1 MNNEFRCFCLYSYF
15 VSYTKCTA
23 LQSYY
28 HFTNIPLYRSRIN
41 ESPMSAKSAISHAMP
56 PIDTSY
62 KRIIAIALPVL
73 LANLA
78 MPLQS
83 VIDTAIVGNMND
95 TAKLAGMGLAIQLLS
110 LLLVSFNFLQ
120 YASSG
125 LAAQAL
131 GQLANNNSNA
141 STVSAPTPLLS
152 ILQRA
157 LLLAFVIGAI
167 LLLAKP
173 WLIDFGLKALSA
185 NPESGRAAKTYLDIR
200 FWGVIA
206 ELMNF
211 AFIGWFAGQGK
222 TRYMLYQQGFI
233 AVLNIVL
240 TLFFVFAM
248 QMGLAGVA
256 LGTTIAFWF
265 GILLALWLS
274 RQHLKISWSVLFKAD
289 RQYFTKEKML
299 RLFSLNKDIF
309 VRTLILTL
317 SFAWITRL
325 SAQSGDVILAANAIL
340 LQVLSISAFALDGV
354 AVSAETLSGQAAG
367 RRDWPRFRII
377 IKRTGV
383 VSYGL
388 AIMLSTIWWLA
399 MPTYLGFMTNIES
412 VFTLAYD
419 YHLYAVLLPLVGV
432 GAYWLDG
439 IFFGL
444 TAGSVI
450 RNAALI
456 LAAIFFPL
464 SWLLYQQW
472 DMTGIWLSV
481 WCLLLLRLVILGGFL
496 YRANQ
501 TGSYEKLQPE
511 A

>member
-1 MNNEFRCFCLYSYF
+1 
-15 VSYTKCTA
+15 
-23 LQSYY
+23 
-28 HFTNIPLYRSRIN
+28 
-41 ESPMSAKSAISHAMP
+41 MSSTLPPSAMP
-56 PIDTSY
+56 PIDTRY
-62 KRIIAIALPVL
+62 ARIIAIALPVL

-110 LLLVSFNFLQ
+110 LILVSFNFLQ

-125 LAAQAL
+125 LSAQAL
-131 GQLANNNSNA
+131 GQLANNS
-141 STVSAPTPLLS
+141 SSKQTQSPLLS

-157 LLLAFVIGAI
+157 LLLAFMIGAV
-167 LLLAKP
+167 LLIAKP
-173 WLIDFGLKALSA
+173 WLIDFGLQALSA
-185 NPESGRAAKTYLDIR
+185 NPDSGRAAKTYLDVR

-233 AVLNIVL
+233 AMLNIIL
-240 TLFFVFAM
+240 TLFFVYVL
-248 QMGLAGVA
+248 QMGLVGVA
-256 LGTTIAFWF
+256 LGTTIAFWL
-265 GILLALWLS
+265 GVVLALWLS
-274 RQHLKISWSVLFKAD
+274 CRHLQISWRALFNANKD
-289 RQYFTKEKML
+289 HFTKDKML

-309 VRTLILTL
+309 IRTLILTL

-377 IKRTGV
+377 VKRTGLV
-383 VSYGL
+383 RYGL
-388 AIMLSTIWWLA
+388 SMMLSTIWWLA
-399 MPTYLGFMTNIES
+399 MPTYLDFMTNIEP
-412 VFTLAYD
+412 VFALAYD

-456 LAAIFFPL
+456 LALIFFPL

-481 WCLLLLRLVILGGFL
+481 WCLLLLRLMILGGFL
-496 YRANQ
+496 YRAHQ

>member
-1 MNNEFRCFCLYSYF
+1 
-15 VSYTKCTA
+15 
-23 LQSYY
+23 
-28 HFTNIPLYRSRIN
+28 
-41 ESPMSAKSAISHAMP
+41 MSITTPPSSAMP
-56 PIDTSY
+56 PIDTRY
-62 KRIIAIALPVL
+62 TRIIAIALPVL

-83 VIDTAIVGNMND
+83 VIDTAIVGNMNE

-125 LAAQAL
+125 LSAQAL
-131 GQLANNNSNA
+131 GQLAGHNDGSVKDNTIEQTHKSSNPLP
-141 STVSAPTPLLS
+141 SPLLS

-157 LLLAFVIGAI
+157 LLLAFVIGTI
-167 LLLAKP
+167 LLLVKP
-173 WLIDFGLKALSA
+173 WLIDFGLQALSA
-185 NPESGRAAKTYLDIR
+185 NPESGRAAKTYLDVR

-233 AVLNIVL
+233 AILNIIL
-240 TLFFVFAM
+240 TLFFVFGLK
-248 QMGLAGVA
+248 MGLVGVA
-256 LGTTIAFWF
+256 LGTAIAFWS
-265 GILLALWLS
+265 GVLLALWLS
-274 RQHLKISWSVLFKAD
+274 RKHLGISWTALFQTD
-289 RQYFTKEKML
+289 REHFSKEKIL

-309 VRTLILTL
+309 IRTLILTL

-367 RRDWPRFRII
+367 RRDWTRFRLIV
-377 IKRTGV
+377 KRTGV
-383 VSYGL
+383 VSYAL
-388 AIMLSTIWWLA
+388 AIILSAIWWCL
-399 MPTYLGFMTNIES
+399 MPTYLQLMTNIDS
-412 VFTLAYD
+412 VFTLADD
-419 YHLYAVLLPLVGV
+419 YRLYAVLLPLVGV

-444 TAGSVI
+444 TAGRVI

-481 WCLLLLRLVILGGFL
+481 WCLLLLRFIILGVFL
-496 YRANQ
+496 YRAHK
-501 TGSYEKLQPE
+501 TGSYEKLQPIV
-511 A
+511 

>member
-1 MNNEFRCFCLYSYF
+1 
-15 VSYTKCTA
+15 
-23 LQSYY
+23 
-28 HFTNIPLYRSRIN
+28 
-41 ESPMSAKSAISHAMP
+41 MSITTPPSSTMP
-56 PIDTSY
+56 PIDTRY
-62 KRIIAIALPVL
+62 ARIIAIALPVL

-83 VIDTAIVGNMND
+83 VIDTAIVGNMNE

-125 LAAQAL
+125 LSAQAI
-131 GQLANNNSNA
+131 GQLAGHSNG
-141 STVSAPTPLLS
+141 SVQETNGSSNIIPSPLLS

-173 WLIDFGLKALSA
+173 WIIDFGLQALSA
-185 NPESGRAAKTYLDIR
+185 NPESGLAAKTYLDVR

-233 AVLNIVL
+233 AILNIIL
-240 TLFFVFAM
+240 TLFFVFGL
-248 QMGLAGVA
+248 QMGLVGVA
-256 LGTTIAFWF
+256 LGTTIAFWS
-265 GILLALWLS
+265 GVLLALWLS
-274 RQHLKISWSVLFKAD
+274 RQHLGISWIELFQAD
-289 RQYFTKEKML
+289 AKYFTKEKIL

-309 VRTLILTL
+309 IRTLILTL

-367 RRDWPRFRII
+367 RRDWPRFRLIV
-377 IKRTGV
+377 KRTGI

-388 AIMLSTIWWLA
+388 AIILSTIWWLL
-399 MPTYLGFMTNIES
+399 MPTYLQLMTNIDT
-412 VFTLAYD
+412 VFALAND
-419 YHLYAVLLPLVGV
+419 YRLYAVLLPLVGV

-481 WCLLLLRLVILGGFL
+481 WCLLLLRLFILGIFL
-496 YRANQ
+496 YRAHQ
-501 TGSYEKLQPE
+501 TGSYEKLQPTV
-511 A
+511 

>member
-1 MNNEFRCFCLYSYF
+1 MPM
-15 VSYTKCTA
+15 TT
-23 LQSYY
+23 
-28 HFTNIPLYRSRIN
+28 
-41 ESPMSAKSAISHAMP
+41 SPASAMP
-56 PIDTSY
+56 PIDTRY
-62 KRIIAIALPVL
+62 ARIVAIALPVL

-125 LAAQAL
+125 LSAQAL
-131 GQLANNNSNA
+131 GQSVNHVDISTHITKSSNLIP
-141 STVSAPTPLLS
+141 SPLLS

-157 LLLAFVIGAI
+157 LLLAFIIGAI

-173 WLIDFGLKALSA
+173 WLIDFGLQALSA
-185 NPESGRAAKTYLDIR
+185 NPESGQAAKTYLDIR

-233 AVLNIVL
+233 AMLNIIL
-240 TLFFVFAM
+240 TLFFVYGM
-248 QMGLAGVA
+248 QMGLVGVA
-256 LGTTIAFWF
+256 LGTTIAFWL
-265 GILLALWLS
+265 GVILALWLS
-274 RQHLKISWSVLFKAD
+274 CQHLQISWRALFTAD
-289 RQYFTKEKML
+289 KQHFSKVKML

-309 VRTLILTL
+309 IRTLILTL

-367 RRDWPRFRII
+367 RRDWRRFRII
-377 IKRTGV
+377 VKRTGV

-388 AIMLSTIWWLA
+388 AIMLSAIWWLA
-399 MPTYLGFMTNIES
+399 MPTYLQFMTNIES
-412 VFTLAYD
+412 VFILAYE

-444 TAGSVI
+444 TAGNVI

-464 SWLLYQQW
+464 SWVLYQQW

-481 WCLLLLRLVILGGFL
+481 WCLLLLRLIILGGFL
-496 YRANQ
+496 YRAHQ
-501 TGSYEKLQPE
+501 TASYEKLQPTV
-511 A
+511 

>member
-1 MNNEFRCFCLYSYF
+1 MSLGAF
-15 VSYTKCTA
+15 VFIAILSLMSNVLPYIFIII
-23 LQSYY
+23 QHIY
-28 HFTNIPLYRSRIN
+28 PLYRQSIN
-41 ESPMSAKSAISHAMP
+41 EPPMSANSAPSPVMP

-62 KRIIAIALPVL
+62 KRIVAIALPVL

-125 LAAQAL
+125 LSAQAL
-131 GQLANNNSNA
+131 GQLANNA
-141 STVSAPTPLLS
+141 GHTTAAAPTPLLS

-157 LLLAFVIGAI
+157 LLLACIIGAT
-167 LLLAKP
+167 LLIAKP
-173 WLIDFGLKALSA
+173 WLIDFGLQALSA
-185 NPESGRAAKTYLDIR
+185 NPESGRAAKTYLDVR

-240 TLFFVFAM
+240 TLFFVFSM

-256 LGTTIAFWF
+256 LGTTIAFWL
-265 GILLALWLS
+265 GVLMALWLS
-274 RQHLKISWSVLFKAD
+274 RQHLGISWTALFQAD
-289 RQYFTKEKML
+289 RQHFAKDKML

-309 VRTLILTL
+309 VRTLVLTL

-377 IKRTGV
+377 VKRTGV

-388 AIMLSTIWWLA
+388 AIMLSGIWWLA

-412 VFTLAYD
+412 VFALAYD

-481 WCLLLLRLVILGGFL
+481 WCLLLLRLIVLGGFL
-496 YRANQ
+496 YRAHQ
-501 TGSYEKLQPE
+501 SGRYEKPQPE

>member
-1 MNNEFRCFCLYSYF
+1 M
-15 VSYTKCTA
+15 T
-23 LQSYY
+23 
-28 HFTNIPLYRSRIN
+28 IP
-41 ESPMSAKSAISHAMP
+41 SPSTMP
-56 PIDTSY
+56 PIDTRY
-62 KRIIAIALPVL
+62 ARIIAIALPVL

-125 LAAQAL
+125 LSAQAL
-131 GQLANNNSNA
+131 GQLASHPDEVTTE
-141 STVSAPTPLLS
+141 SVKTTPSPLLS

-157 LLLAFVIGAI
+157 LLLAFVIGVI

-173 WLIDFGLKALSA
+173 WLIDFGLQALSA
-185 NPESGRAAKTYLDIR
+185 NPESGDAAQTYLNVR

-240 TLFFVFAM
+240 TLFFVFVM
-248 QMGLAGVA
+248 HMGLAGVA
-256 LGTTIAFWF
+256 LGTTIAFWC

-274 RQHLKISWSVLFKAD
+274 RQHLKISWQALFTID
-289 RQYFTKEKML
+289 RQHFTKEKML

-309 VRTLILTL
+309 IRTLILTL
-317 SFAWITRL
+317 SLAWITRL

-367 RRDWPRFRII
+367 RRDWTRFRII
-377 IKRTGV
+377 VKRTGI
-383 VSYGL
+383 VSYSL
-388 AIMLSTIWWLA
+388 AISLSVIWWLA
-399 MPTYLGFMTNIES
+399 MPTYLQFMTNIDA
-412 VFTLAYD
+412 VFTLAYE
-419 YHLYAVLLPLVGV
+419 YHLYAVLLPIVGV

-444 TAGSVI
+444 TAGHVI

-456 LAAIFFPL
+456 LAAVFFPI

-472 DMTGIWLSV
+472 DMTGIWLSI
-481 WCLLLLRLVILGGFL
+481 WCLLLLRLIILGGFL
-496 YRANQ
+496 CRAYQ
-501 TGSYEKLQPE
+501 TGSYEKLQHEP
-511 A
+511 

>member
-1 MNNEFRCFCLYSYF
+1 
-15 VSYTKCTA
+15 
-23 LQSYY
+23 
-28 HFTNIPLYRSRIN
+28 
-41 ESPMSAKSAISHAMP
+41 MSITTPPSSVKP
-56 PIDTSY
+56 PIDTRY
-62 KRIIAIALPVL
+62 AHIIAIALPVL

-125 LAAQAL
+125 LSAQAL
-131 GQLANNNSNA
+131 GQLAGSVDSPINVKTNR
-141 STVSAPTPLLS
+141 APSPLLS

-173 WLIDFGLKALSA
+173 WLIDFGLQALSA
-185 NPESGRAAKTYLDIR
+185 NPNSGLAAKTYLDVR

-233 AVLNIVL
+233 AVFNIVL
-240 TLFFVFAM
+240 TLFFVFGM
-248 QMGLAGVA
+248 QMGLVGVA
-256 LGTTIAFWF
+256 LGTTIAFWL
-265 GILLALWLS
+265 GVLLALWLS
-274 RQHLKISWSVLFKAD
+274 RQHLGISWKALFQVD
-289 RQYFTKEKML
+289 VQHFTKEKIL

-309 VRTLILTL
+309 IRTLILTL

-367 RRDWPRFRII
+367 RRDWPRFRLIV
-377 IKRTGV
+377 KRTGV

-388 AIMLSTIWWLA
+388 AITLSAIWWLL
-399 MPTYLGFMTNIES
+399 MPTYLQFMTNIEP

-419 YHLYAVLLPLVGV
+419 YRLYAVLLPLVGV

-456 LAAIFFPL
+456 LAVVFFPM
-464 SWLLYQQW
+464 SWFFYQQW

-481 WCLLLLRLVILGGFL
+481 WGLLLLRLIILSGFL
-496 YRANQ
+496 YRAHQ
-501 TGSYEKLQPE
+501 TSSYEKLQPDV
-511 A
+511 

>member
-1 MNNEFRCFCLYSYF
+1 
-15 VSYTKCTA
+15 
-23 LQSYY
+23 
-28 HFTNIPLYRSRIN
+28 
-41 ESPMSAKSAISHAMP
+41 MSSTLPPSAMP
-56 PIDTSY
+56 PIDTRY
-62 KRIIAIALPVL
+62 ARIIAIALPVL

-110 LLLVSFNFLQ
+110 LILVSFNFLQ

-125 LAAQAL
+125 LSAQAL
-131 GQLANNNSNA
+131 GQLANNS
-141 STVSAPTPLLS
+141 SSKQTQSPLLS

-157 LLLAFVIGAI
+157 LLLAFMIGAV
-167 LLLAKP
+167 LLIAKP
-173 WLIDFGLKALSA
+173 WLIDFGLQALSA
-185 NPESGRAAKTYLDIR
+185 NPDSGRAAKTYLDVR

-233 AVLNIVL
+233 ALLNIIL
-240 TLFFVFAM
+240 TLFFVYVL
-248 QMGLAGVA
+248 QMGLVGVA
-256 LGTTIAFWF
+256 LGTTIAFWL
-265 GILLALWLS
+265 GVVLALWLS
-274 RQHLKISWSVLFKAD
+274 RRHLQISWRALFNANKEH
-289 RQYFTKEKML
+289 FTKDKML

-309 VRTLILTL
+309 IRTLILTL

-377 IKRTGV
+377 VKRTGV

-388 AIMLSTIWWLA
+388 AMMLSAIWWLA
-399 MPTYLGFMTNIES
+399 MPTYLDFMTNIEP
-412 VFTLAYD
+412 VFALAYD

-456 LAAIFFPL
+456 LALIFFPL

-481 WCLLLLRLVILGGFL
+481 WCLLLLRLMILGGFL
-496 YRANQ
+496 YRAHQ

>member
-1 MNNEFRCFCLYSYF
+1 MS
-15 VSYTKCTA
+15 STT
-23 LQSYY
+23 
-28 HFTNIPLYRSRIN
+28 PLSTL
-41 ESPMSAKSAISHAMP
+41 P
-56 PIDTSY
+56 PIDTRY
-62 KRIIAIALPVL
+62 TRIIAIALPVL

-125 LAAQAL
+125 LSAQAL
-131 GQLANNNSNA
+131 GQLANHDQA
-141 STVSAPTPLLS
+141 STSSTASDKPQMQSPLLS

-157 LLLAFVIGAI
+157 LLLAFIIGGI

-173 WLIDFGLKALSA
+173 WLIDFGLQALSA
-185 NPESGRAAKTYLDIR
+185 NPESGVAAKTYLDVR

-233 AVLNIVL
+233 ALLNIIL
-240 TLFFVFAM
+240 TVFFVYGM
-248 QMGLAGVA
+248 QMGLVGVA
-256 LGTTIAFWF
+256 LGTAIAFWL
-265 GILLALWLS
+265 GVVLALWLS
-274 RQHLKISWSVLFKAD
+274 RRHLQLSWQAFFTADPQHFA
-289 RQYFTKEKML
+289 KEKML

-309 VRTLILTL
+309 IRTLILTL

-325 SAQSGDVILAANAIL
+325 SAQSGDLILAANAIL

-367 RRDWPRFRII
+367 RRDWARFRII
-377 IKRTGV
+377 VKRTGV

-388 AIMLSTIWWLA
+388 ALMLSAIWWLV
-399 MPTYLGFMTNIES
+399 MPTYLQLMTNIEP
-412 VFTLAYD
+412 VFTLAYE
-419 YHLYAVLLPLVGV
+419 YHIYAILLPLVGV

-444 TAGSVI
+444 TAGSII

-456 LAAIFFPL
+456 LAVVFFPL

-472 DMTGIWLSV
+472 AMTGIWLSV
-481 WCLLLLRLVILGGFL
+481 WCLLLLRFIILSGFL
-496 YRANQ
+496 YRAHL
-501 TGSYEKLQPE
+501 TGSYEKLRPSL
-511 A
+511 

>member
-1 MNNEFRCFCLYSYF
+1 MPM
-15 VSYTKCTA
+15 TT
-23 LQSYY
+23 
-28 HFTNIPLYRSRIN
+28 
-41 ESPMSAKSAISHAMP
+41 SPPSAMQ
-56 PIDTSY
+56 PIDTRY
-62 KRIIAIALPVL
+62 TRIIAIALPVL

-125 LAAQAL
+125 LSAQAL
-131 GQLANNNSNA
+131 GQSVNHVDNSTHITKS
-141 STVSAPTPLLS
+141 STPTPSPLLS

-157 LLLAFVIGAI
+157 LLLAFAIGSI

-173 WLIDFGLKALSA
+173 WLIDFGLQALSA
-185 NPESGRAAKTYLDIR
+185 NPESGQAAKTYLDVR

-233 AVLNIVL
+233 AMLNIIL
-240 TLFFVFAM
+240 TLFFVYGM
-248 QMGLAGVA
+248 QMGLVGVA
-256 LGTTIAFWF
+256 LGTTIAFWL
-265 GILLALWLS
+265 GVILALWLS
-274 RQHLKISWSVLFKAD
+274 RQHLQISWQALFTAD
-289 RQYFTKEKML
+289 KQHFSKEKML

-309 VRTLILTL
+309 IRTLILTL

-377 IKRTGV
+377 IKRTGI

-388 AIMLSTIWWLA
+388 AIMLSAIWWLV
-399 MPTYLGFMTNIES
+399 MPTYLQFMTNIES
-412 VFTLAYD
+412 VFTLAYE
-419 YHLYAVLLPLVGV
+419 YQLYAVLLPLVGV

-444 TAGSVI
+444 TAGNVI

-496 YRANQ
+496 YRAHQ
-501 TGSYEKLQPE
+501 TASYEKLQPSV
-511 A
+511 

>member
-1 MNNEFRCFCLYSYF
+1 MPM
-15 VSYTKCTA
+15 TT
-23 LQSYY
+23 
-28 HFTNIPLYRSRIN
+28 
-41 ESPMSAKSAISHAMP
+41 SPPSAMQ
-56 PIDTSY
+56 PIDTRY
-62 KRIIAIALPVL
+62 TRIIAIALPVL

-125 LAAQAL
+125 LSAQAL
-131 GQLANNNSNA
+131 GQSVNHIDNSTHITK
-141 STVSAPTPLLS
+141 SSSPTPSPLLS

-157 LLLAFVIGAI
+157 LLLAFAIGSI

-173 WLIDFGLKALSA
+173 WLIDFGLQTLSA
-185 NPESGRAAKTYLDIR
+185 NPESGQTAKIYLDVR

-233 AVLNIVL
+233 AMLNIVL
-240 TLFFVFAM
+240 TLFFVYGM
-248 QMGLAGVA
+248 QMGLVGVA
-256 LGTTIAFWF
+256 LGTTIAFWL
-265 GILLALWLS
+265 GVILALWLS
-274 RQHLKISWSVLFKAD
+274 RQHLQISWQALFTAD
-289 RQYFTKEKML
+289 KQHFSKEKML

-309 VRTLILTL
+309 IRTLILTL

-367 RRDWPRFRII
+367 RRDWPRFRTIV
-377 IKRTGV
+377 KRTGI

-388 AIMLSTIWWLA
+388 AIMLSAIWWLA
-399 MPTYLGFMTNIES
+399 MPTYLQFMTNIES
-412 VFTLAYD
+412 VFTLAYE

-444 TAGSVI
+444 TAGNVI

-464 SWLLYQQW
+464 SWVLYQQW

-481 WCLLLLRLVILGGFL
+481 WCLLLLRLIILGGFL
-496 YRANQ
+496 YRAHQ
-501 TGSYEKLQPE
+501 TASYEKLQPSV
-511 A
+511 

>member
-1 MNNEFRCFCLYSYF
+1 
-15 VSYTKCTA
+15 
-23 LQSYY
+23 
-28 HFTNIPLYRSRIN
+28 
-41 ESPMSAKSAISHAMP
+41 MSANSSIPNAMP
-56 PIDTSY
+56 LIDTSY

-83 VIDTAIVGNMND
+83 VIDTAIVGNMNE

-125 LAAQAL
+125 LSAQAL
-131 GQLANNNSNA
+131 GQLANHADNNDRTATTA
-141 STVSAPTPLLS
+141 SPLLS

-157 LLLAFVIGAI
+157 LLLAFLIGAV

-173 WLIDFGLKALSA
+173 WLIDIGLQALSA
-185 NPESGRAAKTYLDIR
+185 NPESGLAAKTYLDVR

-233 AVLNIVL
+233 AILNIVL
-240 TLFFVFAM
+240 TLFFVFIM
-248 QMGLAGVA
+248 QVGLVGVA
-256 LGTTIAFWF
+256 LGTTIAFWL
-265 GILLALWLS
+265 GVLLALWLS
-274 RQHLKISWSVLFKAD
+274 RHHLKISWAALFKAD
-289 RQYFTKEKML
+289 RQHFTKEKIL

-367 RRDWPRFRII
+367 RRDWPRFRTI

-388 AIMLSTIWWLA
+388 AIMLSAIWWLA
-399 MPTYLGFMTNIES
+399 MPTYLDFMTNIES
-412 VFTLAYD
+412 VFALAYE

-444 TAGSVI
+444 TAGNVI

-481 WCLLLLRLVILGGFL
+481 WCLLLLRLIILGGFL
-496 YRANQ
+496 YRAHQ
-501 TGSYEKLQPE
+501 SDSYERLQPE

>member
-1 MNNEFRCFCLYSYF
+1 
-15 VSYTKCTA
+15 
-23 LQSYY
+23 
-28 HFTNIPLYRSRIN
+28 
-41 ESPMSAKSAISHAMP
+41 MSANSSIPNAMP

-83 VIDTAIVGNMND
+83 VIDTAIVGNMNE

-125 LAAQAL
+125 LSAQAL
-131 GQLANNNSNA
+131 GQLANHADNNDRTATTA
-141 STVSAPTPLLS
+141 SPLLS

-157 LLLAFVIGAI
+157 LLLAFLIGAV

-173 WLIDFGLKALSA
+173 WLIDVGLQALSA
-185 NPESGRAAKTYLDIR
+185 NPESGLAAKTYLDVR

-233 AVLNIVL
+233 AILNIVL
-240 TLFFVFAM
+240 TLFFVFIM
-248 QMGLAGVA
+248 QMGLVGVA
-256 LGTTIAFWF
+256 LGTTIAFWL
-265 GILLALWLS
+265 GVLLALWLS
-274 RQHLKISWSVLFKAD
+274 RHHLKISWAALFKAN
-289 RQYFTKEKML
+289 RQHFTRDKIL

-325 SAQSGDVILAANAIL
+325 SAQSGDVILATNAIL

-367 RRDWPRFRII
+367 RRDWPRFRTI

-388 AIMLSTIWWLA
+388 AIMLSAIWWLA
-399 MPTYLGFMTNIES
+399 MPTYLDVMTNIES
-412 VFTLAYD
+412 VFALAYE

-432 GAYWLDG
+432 GAYWVDG

-444 TAGSVI
+444 TAGNVI

-481 WCLLLLRLVILGGFL
+481 WCLLLLRLIILGGFL
-496 YRANQ
+496 FRAHQ
-501 TGSYEKLQPE
+501 SRSYENLQPE

>member
-1 MNNEFRCFCLYSYF
+1 
-15 VSYTKCTA
+15 
-23 LQSYY
+23 
-28 HFTNIPLYRSRIN
+28 
-41 ESPMSAKSAISHAMP
+41 MSANSSIPNAMP

-83 VIDTAIVGNMND
+83 VIDTAIVGNMNE

-125 LAAQAL
+125 LSAQAL
-131 GQLANNNSNA
+131 GQLANHADNNDRTATTA
-141 STVSAPTPLLS
+141 SPLLS

-157 LLLAFVIGAI
+157 LLLAFLIGAV

-173 WLIDFGLKALSA
+173 WLIDVGLQALSA
-185 NPESGRAAKTYLDIR
+185 NPESGLAAKTYLDVR

-233 AVLNIVL
+233 AILNIVL
-240 TLFFVFAM
+240 TLFFVFIM
-248 QMGLAGVA
+248 QMGLVGVA
-256 LGTTIAFWF
+256 LGTTIAFWL
-265 GILLALWLS
+265 GVLLALWLS
-274 RQHLKISWSVLFKAD
+274 RHHLKISWAALFKAN
-289 RQYFTKEKML
+289 RQHFTRDKIL

-325 SAQSGDVILAANAIL
+325 SAQSGDVILATNAIL

-367 RRDWPRFRII
+367 RRDWPRFRTI

-388 AIMLSTIWWLA
+388 AIMLSAIWWLA
-399 MPTYLGFMTNIES
+399 MPTYLDVMTNIES
-412 VFTLAYD
+412 VFALAYE
-419 YHLYAVLLPLVGV
+419 YHLYAVLLHLVGV

-444 TAGSVI
+444 TAGNVI

-481 WCLLLLRLVILGGFL
+481 WCLLLLRLIILGGFL
-496 YRANQ
+496 FRAHQ
-501 TGSYEKLQPE
+501 SRSYENLQPE

>member
-1 MNNEFRCFCLYSYF
+1 
-15 VSYTKCTA
+15 
-23 LQSYY
+23 
-28 HFTNIPLYRSRIN
+28 
-41 ESPMSAKSAISHAMP
+41 MSSILPPSAMP
-56 PIDTSY
+56 PIDTRY
-62 KRIIAIALPVL
+62 ARIIAIALPVL

-83 VIDTAIVGNMND
+83 VIDTAIIGNMND
-95 TAKLAGMGLAIQLLS
+95 TAKLAGIGLAVQLLS

-125 LAAQAL
+125 LSAQAL
-131 GQLANNNSNA
+131 GQLANK
-141 STVSAPTPLLS
+141 STTHSDTLKYSHSQQSPLLS

-157 LLLAFVIGAI
+157 LALAFIIGMV
-167 LLLAKP
+167 LLLTKP
-173 WLIDFGLKALSA
+173 WLIDIGLRALSA
-185 NPESGRAAKTYLDIR
+185 NPNSGMAAKTYLDVR

-233 AVLNIVL
+233 AIINIIL
-240 TLFFVFAM
+240 TLFFVFVM
-248 QMGLAGVA
+248 DMGLIGVA
-256 LGTTIAFWF
+256 LGTAIAFWL
-265 GILLALWLS
+265 GVVLALWLS
-274 RQHLKISWSVLFKAD
+274 RLHLKISWQALFTAD
-289 RQYFTKEKML
+289 PQHFSKSKML

-309 VRTLILTL
+309 IRTLILTL

-325 SAQSGDVILAANAIL
+325 SAQSGDIILAANAIL

-367 RRDWPRFRII
+367 RRDWSRFRII
-377 IKRTGV
+377 VQRTGI

-388 AIMLSTIWWLA
+388 AILLSAIWWLA
-399 MPTYLGFMTNIES
+399 MPTYLQFMTNIEP

-444 TAGSVI
+444 TAGSII
-450 RNAALI
+450 RNAAII
-456 LAAIFFPL
+456 LAVIFFPL

-481 WCLLLLRLVILGGFL
+481 WCLLLLRMLILAGFL
-496 YRANQ
+496 YRAHR
-501 TGSYEKLQPE
+501 TGSYEKL
-511 A
+511 

>member
-1 MNNEFRCFCLYSYF
+1 
-15 VSYTKCTA
+15 
-23 LQSYY
+23 
-28 HFTNIPLYRSRIN
+28 
-41 ESPMSAKSAISHAMP
+41 MSITTPPSSTMP
-56 PIDTSY
+56 PIDTRY
-62 KRIIAIALPVL
+62 ARIIAIALPVL

-83 VIDTAIVGNMND
+83 VIDTAIVGNMNE

-125 LAAQAL
+125 MSAQAI
-131 GQLANNNSNA
+131 GQLAGHSNGSVQETNSSSNIIP
-141 STVSAPTPLLS
+141 SPLLS

-173 WLIDFGLKALSA
+173 WIIDFGLQALSA
-185 NPESGRAAKTYLDIR
+185 NPESGLAAKTYLDVR

-233 AVLNIVL
+233 AILNIIL
-240 TLFFVFAM
+240 TLFFVLGL
-248 QMGLAGVA
+248 QMGLVGVA
-256 LGTTIAFWF
+256 LGTTIAFWS
-265 GILLALWLS
+265 GVLLALWLS
-274 RQHLKISWSVLFKAD
+274 RQHLGISWIELFQAD
-289 RQYFTKEKML
+289 AKYFTKEKIL

-309 VRTLILTL
+309 IRTLILTL

-367 RRDWPRFRII
+367 RRDWPRFRLIV
-377 IKRTGV
+377 KRTGI

-388 AIMLSTIWWLA
+388 AIILSTIWWLL
-399 MPTYLGFMTNIES
+399 MPTYLQLMTNIDT
-412 VFTLAYD
+412 VFALAND
-419 YHLYAVLLPLVGV
+419 YRLYAVLLPLVGV

-481 WCLLLLRLVILGGFL
+481 WCLLLLRLFILGIFL
-496 YRANQ
+496 YRAHQ
-501 TGSYEKLQPE
+501 TGSYEKLQPTV
-511 A
+511 

>member
-1 MNNEFRCFCLYSYF
+1 MSH
-15 VSYTKCTA
+15 
-23 LQSYY
+23 LQ
-28 HFTNIPLYRSRIN
+28 PIN
-41 ESPMSAKSAISHAMP
+41 
-56 PIDTSY
+56 TSY
-62 KRIIAIALPVL
+62 RRILAIAVPVL

-83 VIDTAIVGNMND
+83 VIDTAIVGNMSA

-110 LLLVSFNFLQ
+110 LILVSFNFLQ

-125 LAAQAL
+125 LSAQAV
-131 GQLANNNSNA
+131 GQLASQDKAADNLQVTYS
-141 STVSAPTPLLS
+141 SPLLS

-157 LLLAFVIGAI
+157 LLLAFGIGAV
-167 LLLAKP
+167 LLIAKP
-173 WLIDFGLKALSA
+173 WLIDFGLQALSA
-185 NPESGRAAKTYLDIR
+185 NPESGQAAAVYLNVR

-222 TRYMLYQQGFI
+222 TRYMLYQQSFI
-233 AVLNIVL
+233 AIMNIIL
-240 TLFFVFAM
+240 TLSFVY
-248 QMGLAGVA
+248 GLELGLEGVA
-256 LGTTIAFWF
+256 LGTTIAFWL
-265 GILLALWLS
+265 GVVLALCLS
-274 RQHLKISWSVLFKAD
+274 RYHLQLSWQAFFSINPQH
-289 RQYFTKEKML
+289 FTKAAIL
-299 RLFSLNKDIF
+299 RLFTLNKDIF
-309 VRTLILTL
+309 IRTLILTL

-325 SAQSGDVILAANAIL
+325 SAQSGDVVLAANAIL

-367 RRDWPRFRII
+367 RRDWKHFRII

-388 AIMLSTIWWLA
+388 AFLLSLLWWLM
-399 MPTYLGFMTNIES
+399 MPGYLQMMTNINT
-412 VFTLAYD
+412 VFTLASD
-419 YHLYAVLLPLVGV
+419 YSLYAILLPLIGV

-444 TAGSVI
+444 TAGAII
-450 RNAALI
+450 RNASLI
-456 LAAIFFPL
+456 LAFIFFPL

-472 DMTGIWLSV
+472 DMVGIWLSV
-481 WCLLLLRLVILGGFL
+481 WCLLLLRFIILGGFL
-496 YRANQ
+496 YRVHQ
-501 TGSYEKLQPE
+501 TGSYEKLQAP

>member
-1 MNNEFRCFCLYSYF
+1 MSM
-15 VSYTKCTA
+15 TT
-23 LQSYY
+23 
-28 HFTNIPLYRSRIN
+28 
-41 ESPMSAKSAISHAMP
+41 SPPSAMP
-56 PIDTSY
+56 PIDTRY
-62 KRIIAIALPVL
+62 TRIIAIALPVL

-125 LAAQAL
+125 LSAQAL
-131 GQLANNNSNA
+131 GQSLNHVDNSTHITK
-141 STVSAPTPLLS
+141 SSSPTPSPLLS

-157 LLLAFVIGAI
+157 LLLAFAIGSI

-173 WLIDFGLKALSA
+173 WLIDFGLQALSA
-185 NPESGRAAKTYLDIR
+185 NPESGQAAKIYLDVR

-233 AVLNIVL
+233 AMLNIIL
-240 TLFFVFAM
+240 TLFFVYGM
-248 QMGLAGVA
+248 QMGLVGVA
-256 LGTTIAFWF
+256 LGTTIAFWL
-265 GILLALWLS
+265 GVILALWLS
-274 RQHLKISWSVLFKAD
+274 RQHLQISWQALFTANK
-289 RQYFTKEKML
+289 QHFSKEKML

-309 VRTLILTL
+309 IRTLILTL

-367 RRDWPRFRII
+367 RRDWPRFRTIV
-377 IKRTGV
+377 KRTGI

-388 AIMLSTIWWLA
+388 AIMLSAIWWLA
-399 MPTYLGFMTNIES
+399 MPTYLQFMTNIES
-412 VFTLAYD
+412 VFTLAYE

-444 TAGSVI
+444 TAGNVI

-464 SWLLYQQW
+464 SWVLYQQW

-481 WCLLLLRLVILGGFL
+481 WCLLLLRLIILGGFL
-496 YRANQ
+496 YRAHQ
-501 TGSYEKLQPE
+501 TASYEKLQPTV
-511 A
+511 

>member
-1 MNNEFRCFCLYSYF
+1 
-15 VSYTKCTA
+15 
-23 LQSYY
+23 
-28 HFTNIPLYRSRIN
+28 
-41 ESPMSAKSAISHAMP
+41 MSSILPPRPMP
-56 PIDTSY
+56 PIDTRY
-62 KRIIAIALPVL
+62 ARIIAIALPVL

-83 VIDTAIVGNMND
+83 VIDTAIIGNMND
-95 TAKLAGMGLAIQLLS
+95 TAKLAGIGLAVQLLS

-125 LAAQAL
+125 LSAQAL
-131 GQLANNNSNA
+131 GQLANKSTTHSDTLKNNPSQQ
-141 STVSAPTPLLS
+141 SPLLS

-157 LLLAFVIGAI
+157 LALAFIIGMV
-167 LLLAKP
+167 LLLTKP
-173 WLIDFGLKALSA
+173 WLIDIGLRALSA
-185 NPESGRAAKTYLDIR
+185 NPNSGMAAKTYLDVR

-233 AVLNIVL
+233 AIINIIL
-240 TLFFVFAM
+240 TLFFVFVM
-248 QMGLAGVA
+248 DMGLIGVA
-256 LGTTIAFWF
+256 LGTAIAFWL
-265 GILLALWLS
+265 GVVLALWLS
-274 RQHLKISWSVLFKAD
+274 RLHLKISWQALFTAD
-289 RQYFTKEKML
+289 PQHFSKSKML

-309 VRTLILTL
+309 IRTLILTL

-325 SAQSGDVILAANAIL
+325 SAQSGDIILAANAIL

-367 RRDWPRFRII
+367 RRDWSRFRII
-377 IKRTGV
+377 VQRTGI

-388 AIMLSTIWWLA
+388 AILLSAIWWLA
-399 MPTYLGFMTNIES
+399 MPTYLQFMTNIEP

-444 TAGSVI
+444 TAGSII
-450 RNAALI
+450 RNAAII
-456 LAAIFFPL
+456 LAVIFFPL

-481 WCLLLLRLVILGGFL
+481 WCLLLLRMLILAGFL
-496 YRANQ
+496 YRAHR
-501 TGSYEKLQPE
+501 TGSYEKL
-511 A
+511 

>member
-1 MNNEFRCFCLYSYF
+1 
-15 VSYTKCTA
+15 
-23 LQSYY
+23 
-28 HFTNIPLYRSRIN
+28 
-41 ESPMSAKSAISHAMP
+41 MSANSSIPNAMP

-62 KRIIAIALPVL
+62 RRIIAIALPVL

-83 VIDTAIVGNMND
+83 VIDTAIVGNMNE

-125 LAAQAL
+125 LSAQAL
-131 GQLANNNSNA
+131 GQLSNHADNNNHNA
-141 STVSAPTPLLS
+141 TTASPLLS

-157 LLLAFVIGAI
+157 LLLAFLIGAV

-173 WLIDFGLKALSA
+173 WLIDVGLQALSA
-185 NPESGRAAKTYLDIR
+185 NPESGLAAKTYLDVR

-240 TLFFVFAM
+240 TLFFVFIM
-248 QMGLAGVA
+248 QMGLVGVA
-256 LGTTIAFWF
+256 LGTTIAFWL
-265 GILLALWLS
+265 GVLLALWLS
-274 RQHLKISWSVLFKAD
+274 RHHLKISWAALFKAD
-289 RQYFTKEKML
+289 KNHFTKEKIL

-317 SFAWITRL
+317 SFAWVTRL

-367 RRDWPRFRII
+367 RRDWPRFRTI

-388 AIMLSTIWWLA
+388 AVMLSAIWWLA
-399 MPTYLGFMTNIES
+399 MPTYLDFMTNIES
-412 VFTLAYD
+412 VFALAYE

-444 TAGSVI
+444 TAGNVI

-481 WCLLLLRLVILGGFL
+481 WCLLLLRLIILGGFL
-496 YRANQ
+496 YRAHQ
-501 TGSYEKLQPE
+501 SGSYERLQPE

>member
-1 MNNEFRCFCLYSYF
+1 
-15 VSYTKCTA
+15 
-23 LQSYY
+23 
-28 HFTNIPLYRSRIN
+28 
-41 ESPMSAKSAISHAMP
+41 MSSTLPPSAMP
-56 PIDTSY
+56 PIDTRY
-62 KRIIAIALPVL
+62 ARIIAIALPVL

-83 VIDTAIVGNMND
+83 IIDTAIVGNMND

-110 LLLVSFNFLQ
+110 LILVSFNFLQ

-125 LAAQAL
+125 LSAQAL
-131 GQLANNNSNA
+131 GQLAHKD
-141 STVSAPTPLLS
+141 APKQTPSPLLS

-157 LLLAFVIGAI
+157 LLLAFMIGAV
-167 LLLAKP
+167 LLIAKP
-173 WLIDFGLKALSA
+173 WLIDFGLQALSA
-185 NPESGRAAKTYLDIR
+185 NPDSGRAAKIYLDVR

-233 AVLNIVL
+233 AMLNIIL
-240 TLFFVFAM
+240 TLFFVYVL
-248 QMGLAGVA
+248 QMGLVGVA
-256 LGTTIAFWF
+256 LGTTIAFWL
-265 GILLALWLS
+265 GVVLALWLS
-274 RQHLKISWSVLFKAD
+274 RRHLQISWRALFAANKD
-289 RQYFTKEKML
+289 HFTKDKML

-309 VRTLILTL
+309 IRTLILTL

-377 IKRTGV
+377 VKRTGV

-388 AIMLSTIWWLA
+388 AMMLSAVWWLA
-399 MPTYLGFMTNIES
+399 MPTYLQFMTNIEP
-412 VFTLAYD
+412 VFALAYD

-444 TAGSVI
+444 TAGSII

-456 LAAIFFPL
+456 LAVIFFPL

-481 WCLLLLRLVILGGFL
+481 WCLLLLRLIILGGFL
-496 YRANQ
+496 YRAHQ

>member
-1 MNNEFRCFCLYSYF
+1 M
-15 VSYTKCTA
+15 
-23 LQSYY
+23 
-28 HFTNIPLYRSRIN
+28 
-41 ESPMSAKSAISHAMP
+41 PMITPPSSMMP
-56 PIDTSY
+56 PIDTRY
-62 KRIIAIALPVL
+62 TRIIAIALPVL

-95 TAKLAGMGLAIQLLS
+95 AAKLAGMGLAIQLLS

-125 LAAQAL
+125 LSAQAL
-131 GQLANNNSNA
+131 GQAESHTDNAITNAVNNAAKPLNITPS
-141 STVSAPTPLLS
+141 PLLS

-157 LLLAFVIGAI
+157 LLLAFVIGAV

-173 WLIDFGLKALSA
+173 WLIDFGLQALSA
-185 NPESGRAAKTYLDIR
+185 NPDSGRAAKTYLDVR

-233 AVLNIVL
+233 AILNIVL
-240 TLFFVFAM
+240 TLFFVFTM
-248 QMGLAGVA
+248 QMGLVGVA
-256 LGTTIAFWF
+256 LGTTIAFWL
-265 GILLALWLS
+265 GVLLALWLS
-274 RQHLKISWSVLFKAD
+274 RRHLKISWTVLFKAD
-289 RQYFTKEKML
+289 RQHFTKDKIL

-309 VRTLILTL
+309 IRTLILTL

-325 SAQSGDVILAANAIL
+325 SAQSGDIILAANAIL

-367 RRDWPRFRII
+367 RRDWSRFRVIV
-377 IKRTGV
+377 KRTGV

-388 AIMLSTIWWLA
+388 AITLSAIWWLV
-399 MPTYLGFMTNIES
+399 MPTYLQFMTNIEP
-412 VFTLAYD
+412 VFALAYD
-419 YHLYAVLLPLVGV
+419 YHLYAVLLPLIGV

-450 RNAALI
+450 RNAALV
-456 LAAIFFPL
+456 LAAIFFPV

-472 DMTGIWLSV
+472 GMMGIWLSV
-481 WCLLLLRLVILGGFL
+481 WCLLLLRFIILGGFL
-496 YRANQ
+496 YCIQQ
-501 TGSYEKLQPE
+501 TGSYEKLQPNV
-511 A
+511 

>member
-1 MNNEFRCFCLYSYF
+1 MPTVTPS
-15 VSYTKCTA
+15 
-23 LQSYY
+23 
-28 HFTNIPLYRSRIN
+28 RSI
-41 ESPMSAKSAISHAMP
+41 P
-56 PIDTSY
+56 PIDTRY
-62 KRIIAIALPVL
+62 TRIIAIALPVL

-125 LAAQAL
+125 LSAQAL
-131 GQLANNNSNA
+131 GQSVSHADSAEKTTTKQSSLIA
-141 STVSAPTPLLS
+141 SPLLS

-157 LLLAFVIGAI
+157 LLLAFIIGAL

-173 WLIDFGLKALSA
+173 WLIDFGLRALSA
-185 NPESGRAAKTYLDIR
+185 NPNSGLAAKTYLDVR

-233 AVLNIVL
+233 ALLNIIL
-240 TLFFVFAM
+240 TLFFVYGL
-248 QMGLAGVA
+248 QMGLVGVA
-256 LGTTIAFWF
+256 LGTTIAFWS
-265 GILLALWLS
+265 GVLLALWLS
-274 RQHLKISWSVLFKAD
+274 RQHLQISWTALFTAD
-289 RQYFTKEKML
+289 PKHFAKEKML

-309 VRTLILTL
+309 IRTLILTL

-377 IKRTGV
+377 VKRTGV

-388 AIMLSTIWWLA
+388 AIMLSALWWLA
-399 MPTYLGFMTNIES
+399 MPTYLQLMTNIEP
-412 VFTLAYD
+412 VFALAYD

-444 TAGSVI
+444 TAGNVI

-456 LAAIFFPL
+456 LAVVFFPL

-481 WCLLLLRLVILGGFL
+481 WCLLLLRLIILGGFL
-496 YRANQ
+496 YRAHQ
-501 TGSYEKLQPE
+501 TGSYEKLQPNV
-511 A
+511 

>member
-1 MNNEFRCFCLYSYF
+1 
-15 VSYTKCTA
+15 
-23 LQSYY
+23 
-28 HFTNIPLYRSRIN
+28 
-41 ESPMSAKSAISHAMP
+41 MSITTPPSSTMP
-56 PIDTSY
+56 PIDTRY
-62 KRIIAIALPVL
+62 ARIIAIALPVL

-83 VIDTAIVGNMND
+83 VIDTAIVGNMNE

-125 LAAQAL
+125 LSAQAI
-131 GQLANNNSNA
+131 GQLAGHSNGSVQETNSSSNIIP
-141 STVSAPTPLLS
+141 SPLLS

-173 WLIDFGLKALSA
+173 WIIDFGLQALSA
-185 NPESGRAAKTYLDIR
+185 NPESGLAAKTYLDVR

-233 AVLNIVL
+233 AILNIIL
-240 TLFFVFAM
+240 TLFFVLGL
-248 QMGLAGVA
+248 QMGLVGVA
-256 LGTTIAFWF
+256 LGTTIAFWS
-265 GILLALWLS
+265 GVLLALWLS
-274 RQHLKISWSVLFKAD
+274 RQHLGISWIELFQAD
-289 RQYFTKEKML
+289 AKYFTKEKIL

-309 VRTLILTL
+309 IRTLILTL

-325 SAQSGDVILAANAIL
+325 SAQSGDIILAANAIL

-367 RRDWPRFRII
+367 RRDWPRFRLIV
-377 IKRTGV
+377 KRTGI

-388 AIMLSTIWWLA
+388 AIILSTIWWLL
-399 MPTYLGFMTNIES
+399 MPTYLQLMTNIDA
-412 VFTLAYD
+412 VFALAND
-419 YHLYAVLLPLVGV
+419 YRLYAVLLPLVGV

-481 WCLLLLRLVILGGFL
+481 WCLLLLRLFILGIFL
-496 YRANQ
+496 YRAHQ
-501 TGSYEKLQPE
+501 TGSYEKLQPTV
-511 A
+511 

>member
-1 MNNEFRCFCLYSYF
+1 
-15 VSYTKCTA
+15 
-23 LQSYY
+23 
-28 HFTNIPLYRSRIN
+28 
-41 ESPMSAKSAISHAMP
+41 MP
-56 PIDTSY
+56 TTTPPTTMTPIDTRY
-62 KRIIAIALPVL
+62 TRIIAIAVPVL

-95 TAKLAGMGLAIQLLS
+95 ASKLAGMGLAIQLLS

-125 LAAQAL
+125 LSAQAL
-131 GQLANNNSNA
+131 GQLADSNDSVNSQHKL
-141 STVSAPTPLLS
+141 SPLLS

-157 LLLAFVIGAI
+157 LLLAVVIGLV

-185 NPESGRAAKTYLDIR
+185 NPDSGAAAKIYLDVR

-233 AVLNIVL
+233 AILNIIL
-240 TLFFVFAM
+240 TLFFVYGM
-248 QMGLAGVA
+248 QLGIAGVA
-256 LGTTIAFWF
+256 LGTTIAFWS
-265 GILLALWLS
+265 GVVLALWLS
-274 RQHLKISWSVLFKAD
+274 RRNLQLTWKAFFEVDPQH
-289 RQYFTKEKML
+289 FTKNKML

-309 VRTLILTL
+309 IRTLILTL

-325 SAQSGDVILAANAIL
+325 SAQSGDLVLAANAIL

-377 IKRTGV
+377 VKRTGV

-388 AIMLSTIWWLA
+388 ALLLSAIWWLA
-399 MPTYLGFMTNIES
+399 MPTYLDLMTNIET
-412 VFTLAYD
+412 VFTLTNAYQG
-419 YHLYAVLLPLVGV
+419 YAILLPLVGV

-444 TAGSVI
+444 TAGHVI

-456 LAAIFFPL
+456 LAVIFFPL

-481 WCLLLLRLVILGGFL
+481 WCLLLLRMLILSGFL
-496 YRANQ
+496 YHAHR
-501 TGSYEKLQPE
+501 TGSYEKLQPI
-511 A
+511 

>member
-1 MNNEFRCFCLYSYF
+1 MIG
-15 VSYTKCTA
+15 A
-23 LQSYY
+23 
-28 HFTNIPLYRSRIN
+28 
-41 ESPMSAKSAISHAMP
+41 
-56 PIDTSY
+56 
-62 KRIIAIALPVL
+62 VL
-73 LANLA
+73 L
-78 MPLQS
+78 
-83 VIDTAIVGNMND
+83 I
-95 TAKLAGMGLAIQLLS
+95 
-110 LLLVSFNFLQ
+110 
-120 YASSG
+120 
-125 LAAQAL
+125 
-131 GQLANNNSNA
+131 
-141 STVSAPTPLLS
+141 
-152 ILQRA
+152 
-157 LLLAFVIGAI
+157 
-167 LLLAKP
+167 AKP
-173 WLIDFGLKALSA
+173 WLIDFGLQALSA
-185 NPESGRAAKTYLDIR
+185 NPDSGRAAKTYLDVR

-233 AVLNIVL
+233 ALLNIIL
-240 TLFFVFAM
+240 TLFFVYVL
-248 QMGLAGVA
+248 QMGLVGVA
-256 LGTTIAFWF
+256 LGTTIAFWL
-265 GILLALWLS
+265 GVVLALWLS
-274 RQHLKISWSVLFKAD
+274 RRHLQISWRALFNANKD
-289 RQYFTKEKML
+289 HFTKHKML

-309 VRTLILTL
+309 IRTLILTL

-367 RRDWPRFRII
+367 RRDWPHFRII
-377 IKRTGV
+377 VKRTGV

-388 AIMLSTIWWLA
+388 AMMLSTIWWLA
-399 MPTYLGFMTNIES
+399 MPTYLDFMTNIEP
-412 VFTLAYD
+412 VFALAYD

-456 LAAIFFPL
+456 LALIFFPL

-481 WCLLLLRLVILGGFL
+481 WCLLLLRLMILGGFL
-496 YRANQ
+496 YRAHQ

>member
-1 MNNEFRCFCLYSYF
+1 MPTVTPS
-15 VSYTKCTA
+15 
-23 LQSYY
+23 
-28 HFTNIPLYRSRIN
+28 RSI
-41 ESPMSAKSAISHAMP
+41 P
-56 PIDTSY
+56 PIDTRY
-62 KRIIAIALPVL
+62 TRIIAIALPVL

-125 LAAQAL
+125 LSAQAL
-131 GQLANNNSNA
+131 GQSVSHADSAEKTTTKQSSLIA
-141 STVSAPTPLLS
+141 SPLLS

-157 LLLAFVIGAI
+157 LLLAFIIGAL

-173 WLIDFGLKALSA
+173 WLIDFGLRALSA
-185 NPESGRAAKTYLDIR
+185 NPNSGLAAKTYLDVR

-233 AVLNIVL
+233 ALLNITL
-240 TLFFVFAM
+240 TLFFVYGL
-248 QMGLAGVA
+248 QMGLVGVA
-256 LGTTIAFWF
+256 LGTTIAFWS
-265 GILLALWLS
+265 GVLLALWLS
-274 RQHLKISWSVLFKAD
+274 RQHLQISWTALFKFDPKHFA
-289 RQYFTKEKML
+289 KEKML

-309 VRTLILTL
+309 IRTLILTL

-377 IKRTGV
+377 VKRTGV

-388 AIMLSTIWWLA
+388 AIMLSALWWLA
-399 MPTYLGFMTNIES
+399 MPTYLQLMTNIEP
-412 VFTLAYD
+412 VFALAYD

-444 TAGSVI
+444 TAGNVI

-456 LAAIFFPL
+456 LAVVFFPL

-481 WCLLLLRLVILGGFL
+481 WCLLLLRLIILGGFL
-496 YRANQ
+496 YRACR
-501 TGSYEKLQPE
+501 TGSYEKLQPNV
-511 A
+511 

>member
-1 MNNEFRCFCLYSYF
+1 
-15 VSYTKCTA
+15 
-23 LQSYY
+23 
-28 HFTNIPLYRSRIN
+28 
-41 ESPMSAKSAISHAMP
+41 MSMPSSNHTPANP
-56 PIDTSY
+56 PIDTRY
-62 KRIIAIALPVL
+62 AHIIAIALPVL

-125 LAAQAL
+125 LSAQAV
-131 GQLANNNSNA
+131 GQLAHNQLIKGQSGTHQP
-141 STVSAPTPLLS
+141 SPLLS

-157 LLLAFVIGAI
+157 LLLAFGIGA
-167 LLLAKP
+167 LLLVAKP
-173 WLIDFGLKALSA
+173 WLIDYGLQALSA
-185 NPESGRAAKTYLDIR
+185 NPDSGIAAKTYLDVR

-233 AVLNIVL
+233 AIINIIL
-240 TLFFVFAM
+240 TLFFVFALD
-248 QMGLAGVA
+248 MGLVGVA
-256 LGTTIAFWF
+256 LGTTIAFWL
-265 GILLALWLS
+265 GVVLALWLS
-274 RQHLKISWSVLFKAD
+274 RRHLELPWSALFSANPQD
-289 RQYFTKEKML
+289 FARYKML

-309 VRTLILTL
+309 IRTLILTL
-317 SFAWITRL
+317 SFAWVTRL
-325 SAQSGDVILAANAIL
+325 SAQSGDLVLAANAIL

-367 RRDWPRFRII
+367 RRDWQRFRTIV
-377 IKRTGV
+377 KRTGV

-388 AIMLSTIWWLA
+388 ALMLSLIWWLII
-399 MPTYLGFMTNIES
+399 PTYLEFMTNIDA
-412 VFTLAYD
+412 VFALADD
-419 YHLYAVLLPLVGV
+419 YHIYAVLLPLVGV

-444 TAGSVI
+444 TAGKVI

-456 LAAIFFPL
+456 LAVVFFPL

-481 WCLLLLRLVILGGFL
+481 WALLLLRVIILGGFL
-496 YRANQ
+496 YQ
-501 TGSYEKLQPE
+501 TYMTGSYQKRQPE
-511 A
+511 S

>member
-1 MNNEFRCFCLYSYF
+1 
-15 VSYTKCTA
+15 
-23 LQSYY
+23 
-28 HFTNIPLYRSRIN
+28 
-41 ESPMSAKSAISHAMP
+41 MSSTLPPSAMP
-56 PIDTSY
+56 PMDTRY
-62 KRIIAIALPVL
+62 ARIIAIALPVL

-110 LLLVSFNFLQ
+110 LILVSFNFLQ

-125 LAAQAL
+125 LSAQAL
-131 GQLANNNSNA
+131 GQLANNS
-141 STVSAPTPLLS
+141 SSKQTQSPLLS

-157 LLLAFVIGAI
+157 LLLAFMIGAV
-167 LLLAKP
+167 LLIAKP
-173 WLIDFGLKALSA
+173 WLIDFGLQALSA
-185 NPESGRAAKTYLDIR
+185 NPDSGRAAKTYLDVR

-233 AVLNIVL
+233 ALLNIIL
-240 TLFFVFAM
+240 TLFFVYVL
-248 QMGLAGVA
+248 QMGLVGVA
-256 LGTTIAFWF
+256 LGTTIAFWL
-265 GILLALWLS
+265 GVVLALWLS
-274 RQHLKISWSVLFKAD
+274 CRHLQISWRALFNANKD
-289 RQYFTKEKML
+289 HFTKDKML

-309 VRTLILTL
+309 IRTLILTL

-367 RRDWPRFRII
+367 RRDWPHFRII
-377 IKRTGV
+377 VKRTGV

-388 AIMLSTIWWLA
+388 AMMLSTIWWLA
-399 MPTYLGFMTNIES
+399 MPTYLDFMTNIEP
-412 VFTLAYD
+412 VFALAYD

-456 LAAIFFPL
+456 LALIFFPL

-472 DMTGIWLSV
+472 DMTGIWFSV
-481 WCLLLLRLVILGGFL
+481 WCLLLLRLIILGGFL
-496 YRANQ
+496 YRAHQ

>member
-1 MNNEFRCFCLYSYF
+1 
-15 VSYTKCTA
+15 
-23 LQSYY
+23 
-28 HFTNIPLYRSRIN
+28 
-41 ESPMSAKSAISHAMP
+41 MSSTLPPSAMP
-56 PIDTSY
+56 PIDTGY
-62 KRIIAIALPVL
+62 ARIIAIALPVL

-83 VIDTAIVGNMND
+83 VIDTAIIGNMND
-95 TAKLAGMGLAIQLLS
+95 TAKLAGIGLAVQLLS

-125 LAAQAL
+125 LSAQAL
-131 GQLANNNSNA
+131 GQLANKNTAHSDTLKNNS
-141 STVSAPTPLLS
+141 SQQSPLLS

-157 LLLAFVIGAI
+157 LVLAFMIGAI

-173 WLIDFGLKALSA
+173 WLTDFGLQALSA
-185 NPESGRAAKTYLDIR
+185 NPDSGAAAKTYLDVR

-233 AVLNIVL
+233 AVINIIL
-240 TLFFVFAM
+240 TLFFVFVM
-248 QMGLAGVA
+248 DMGLVGVA
-256 LGTTIAFWF
+256 LGTAIAFWL
-265 GILLALWLS
+265 GVVLALWLS
-274 RQHLKISWSVLFKAD
+274 RLHLKISWQALFTAD
-289 RQYFTKEKML
+289 PQHFSKDKML

-309 VRTLILTL
+309 IRTLILTL

-367 RRDWPRFRII
+367 RRDWSCFRII
-377 IKRTGV
+377 VKRTGI

-388 AIMLSTIWWLA
+388 AILLSAIWWLA
-399 MPTYLGFMTNIES
+399 MPTYLQFMTNIEA

-419 YHLYAVLLPLVGV
+419 YHLYAVLLPFVGV

-439 IFFGL
+439 VFFGL
-444 TAGSVI
+444 TAGNII

-472 DMTGIWLSV
+472 DMIGIWLSV
-481 WCLLLLRLVILGGFL
+481 WCLLLLRMLILAGFL
-496 YRANQ
+496 YRAHQ
-501 TGSYEKLQPE
+501 TGSYAKLQLDH
-511 A
+511 

>member
-1 MNNEFRCFCLYSYF
+1 MPM
-15 VSYTKCTA
+15 TT
-23 LQSYY
+23 
-28 HFTNIPLYRSRIN
+28 
-41 ESPMSAKSAISHAMP
+41 SPPSAMP
-56 PIDTSY
+56 PIDTRY
-62 KRIIAIALPVL
+62 ARIVAIALPVL

-125 LAAQAL
+125 LSAQAL
-131 GQLANNNSNA
+131 GQSVNHVDNSTHITK
-141 STVSAPTPLLS
+141 SSSPTPSPLLS

-157 LLLAFVIGAI
+157 LLLAFAIGSI

-173 WLIDFGLKALSA
+173 WLIDFGLQALSA
-185 NPESGRAAKTYLDIR
+185 NPESGQAAKTYLDVR

-233 AVLNIVL
+233 AMLNIIL
-240 TLFFVFAM
+240 TLFFVYGM
-248 QMGLAGVA
+248 QMGLVGVA
-256 LGTTIAFWF
+256 LGTTIAFWL
-265 GILLALWLS
+265 GVILALWLS
-274 RQHLKISWSVLFKAD
+274 RQHLQISWQALFTAD
-289 RQYFTKEKML
+289 KQHFSKEKML

-309 VRTLILTL
+309 IRTLILTL

-377 IKRTGV
+377 VKRTGI

-388 AIMLSTIWWLA
+388 AITLSAIWWLA
-399 MPTYLGFMTNIES
+399 MPTYLQFMTNIES
-412 VFTLAYD
+412 VFTLAYE

-444 TAGSVI
+444 TAGNVI

-464 SWLLYQQW
+464 SWVLYQQW

-481 WCLLLLRLVILGGFL
+481 WCLLLLRLIILGGFL
-496 YRANQ
+496 YRAHQ
-501 TGSYEKLQPE
+501 TASYEKLQPTV
-511 A
+511 

>member
-1 MNNEFRCFCLYSYF
+1 
-15 VSYTKCTA
+15 
-23 LQSYY
+23 
-28 HFTNIPLYRSRIN
+28 
-41 ESPMSAKSAISHAMP
+41 MSSTLPPSAMP
-56 PIDTSY
+56 PIDTRY
-62 KRIIAIALPVL
+62 ARIIAIALPVL

-110 LLLVSFNFLQ
+110 LILVSFNFLQ

-125 LAAQAL
+125 LSAQAL
-131 GQLANNNSNA
+131 GQLANNS
-141 STVSAPTPLLS
+141 SSKQTQSPLLS

-157 LLLAFVIGAI
+157 LLLAFMIGAV
-167 LLLAKP
+167 LLIAKP
-173 WLIDFGLKALSA
+173 WLIDFGLQALSA
-185 NPESGRAAKTYLDIR
+185 NPDSGRAAKTYLDVR

-233 AVLNIVL
+233 ALLNIIL
-240 TLFFVFAM
+240 TLFFVYVL
-248 QMGLAGVA
+248 QMGLVGVA
-256 LGTTIAFWF
+256 LGTTIAFWL
-265 GILLALWLS
+265 GVVLALWLS
-274 RQHLKISWSVLFKAD
+274 RRHLQISWRALFNANKD
-289 RQYFTKEKML
+289 HFTKDKML

-309 VRTLILTL
+309 IRTLILTL

-377 IKRTGV
+377 VKRTGV

-388 AIMLSTIWWLA
+388 AMMLSAIWWLA
-399 MPTYLGFMTNIES
+399 MPTYLDFMTNIEP
-412 VFTLAYD
+412 VFALAYD

-456 LAAIFFPL
+456 LALIFFPL

-481 WCLLLLRLVILGGFL
+481 WCLLLLRLMILGGFL
-496 YRANQ
+496 YRAHQ

>member
-1 MNNEFRCFCLYSYF
+1 
-15 VSYTKCTA
+15 
-23 LQSYY
+23 
-28 HFTNIPLYRSRIN
+28 
-41 ESPMSAKSAISHAMP
+41 MSITTPPSSTMP
-56 PIDTSY
+56 PIDTRY
-62 KRIIAIALPVL
+62 ARIIAIALPVL

-83 VIDTAIVGNMND
+83 VIDTAIVGNMNE

-125 LAAQAL
+125 LSAQAI
-131 GQLANNNSNA
+131 GQLAGHSNGFVQETNSSSNIIP
-141 STVSAPTPLLS
+141 SPLLS

-173 WLIDFGLKALSA
+173 WIIDFGLQALSA
-185 NPESGRAAKTYLDIR
+185 NPESGLAAKTYLDVR

-233 AVLNIVL
+233 AILNIIL
-240 TLFFVFAM
+240 TLFFVFGL
-248 QMGLAGVA
+248 QMGLVGVA
-256 LGTTIAFWF
+256 LGITIAFWS
-265 GILLALWLS
+265 GVLLALWLS
-274 RQHLKISWSVLFKAD
+274 RQHLGISWIELFQAD
-289 RQYFTKEKML
+289 DKYFTKEKIL

-309 VRTLILTL
+309 IRTLILTL

-367 RRDWPRFRII
+367 RRDWPRFRLIV
-377 IKRTGV
+377 KRTGI

-388 AIMLSTIWWLA
+388 AIILSTIWWLL
-399 MPTYLGFMTNIES
+399 MPTYLQLMTNIDT
-412 VFTLAYD
+412 VFALAND
-419 YHLYAVLLPLVGV
+419 YRLYAVLLPLVGV

-481 WCLLLLRLVILGGFL
+481 WCLLLLRLFILGIFL
-496 YRANQ
+496 YRAHQ
-501 TGSYEKLQPE
+501 TGSYEKLQPTV
-511 A
+511 

>member
-1 MNNEFRCFCLYSYF
+1 MSM
-15 VSYTKCTA
+15 TA
-23 LQSYY
+23 
-28 HFTNIPLYRSRIN
+28 
-41 ESPMSAKSAISHAMP
+41 SPPSAMP
-56 PIDTSY
+56 PIDTRY
-62 KRIIAIALPVL
+62 TRIIAIALPVL

-125 LAAQAL
+125 LSAQAL
-131 GQLANNNSNA
+131 GQSLNHVDNSTHITKS
-141 STVSAPTPLLS
+141 STPTPSPLLS

-157 LLLAFVIGAI
+157 LLLAFAIGSI

-173 WLIDFGLKALSA
+173 WLIDFGLQALSA
-185 NPESGRAAKTYLDIR
+185 NPDSGQAAKTYLDVR

-233 AVLNIVL
+233 AMLNIVL
-240 TLFFVFAM
+240 TLFFVYGM
-248 QMGLAGVA
+248 QMGLVGVA
-256 LGTTIAFWF
+256 LGTTIAFWL
-265 GILLALWLS
+265 GVILALWLS
-274 RQHLKISWSVLFKAD
+274 RQHLQISWQALFTAD
-289 RQYFTKEKML
+289 KQHFSKEKML

-309 VRTLILTL
+309 IRTLILTL

-377 IKRTGV
+377 VKRTGI

-388 AIMLSTIWWLA
+388 AIMLSAIWWLA
-399 MPTYLGFMTNIES
+399 MPTYLQFMTNIES
-412 VFTLAYD
+412 VFTLAYE

-444 TAGSVI
+444 TAGNVI

-481 WCLLLLRLVILGGFL
+481 WCLLLLRLIILGGFL
-496 YRANQ
+496 YRAHQ
-501 TGSYEKLQPE
+501 TASYEKLQPTV
-511 A
+511 